1 MKEENRK
8 KERRALLVTSMDPL
22 RRESALTKNAIFL
35 RKFVLSPSPQKKK
48 LEPAY
53 PVTFPLVFSSLQK
66 YAIFSKFFYVRL

>member
-8 KERRALLVTSMDPL
+8 NERRALLVTSMDPL

-53 PVTFPLVFSSLQK
+53 PVTFPLCKNMPFFENFST
-66 YAIFSKFFYVRL
+66 YVSRKEN